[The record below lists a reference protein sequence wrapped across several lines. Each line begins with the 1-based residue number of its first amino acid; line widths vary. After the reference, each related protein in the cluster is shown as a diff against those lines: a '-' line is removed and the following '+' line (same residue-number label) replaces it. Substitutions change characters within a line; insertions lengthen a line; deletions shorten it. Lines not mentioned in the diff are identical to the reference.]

1 MSPHLALV
9 PFLQSW
15 KQLQLAVRLFSY
27 SKQGGL
33 YSIAAFAV
41 LTMRL
46 VKWTGTSFTAGAEMW
61 NQMQILAQRA
71 SQRRRFDALL
81 TLITTANET
90 IALPRVTDLSTTP
103 L

>member
-27 SKQGGL
+27 SKQGCGIRGIYDAIGEMDGHKL
-33 YSIAAFAV
+33 YRRRV
-41 LTMRL
+41 D
-46 VKWTGTSFTAGAEMW
+46 VEQDV
-61 NQMQILAQRA
+61 NLAQRA
-71 SQRRRFDALL
+71 WQHRRLDALL

-90 IALPRVTDLSTTP
+90 IALPRVTDLSITP